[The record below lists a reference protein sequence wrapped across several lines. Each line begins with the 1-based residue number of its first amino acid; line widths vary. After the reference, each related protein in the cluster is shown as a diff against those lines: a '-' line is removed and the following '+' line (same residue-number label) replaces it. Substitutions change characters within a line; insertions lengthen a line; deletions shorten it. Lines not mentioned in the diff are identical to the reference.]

1 MNLAF
6 FVPPSAQ
13 RVGGLDLAVSELA
26 RTLGRE
32 GWRVQIDPTNL
43 AECEAVHLHGLWQRR
58 FLGVAQECQKLAI
71 PYVVSP
77 HGMLEPWAWRHRRWK
92 KLPYFHLLEKR
103 MLNGSRRILA
113 TSQLEADNLRKFNF
127 RPRVVTLPLG
137 LDATAKPAYAAARAR
152 LGWRDQHFVLLYL
165 SRIHPKK
172 GLHLL
177 LTALANLEVGQGNCS
192 LVVVGDGPEEYMR
205 KVRTIAEAKA
215 ARLPHVHWV
224 GPIWDERKWDYLQAA
239 DLFCLPT
246 QSENFGLAI
255 LEACQVGTPV
265 LTTIG
270 TPWGEFLSRHGLP
283 VIAPTESE
291 LRDALAQLIRQK
303 GFDSGV
309 KERLAADA
317 RKEFSWSTLGPRY
330 TRFYDD
336 LLAERD

>member
-6 FVPPSAQ
+6 FIPPSAQ

-26 RTLGRE
+26 RALGRE
-32 GWRVQIDPTNL
+32 GWQVKIDPTNL
-43 AECEAVHLHGLWQRR
+43 ADHDVVHLHGLWQRR
-58 FLGVAQECQKLAI
+58 FIGVALECCKLSI

-77 HGMLEPWAWRHRRWK
+77 HGMLEPWAWKHRRWK

-113 TSQLEADNLRKFNF
+113 TSQLEADNLLKFNF
-127 RPRVVTLPLG
+127 RPPIVTLPLG
-137 LDATAKPAYAAARAR
+137 LDARAEPAYATARLR
-152 LGWRDQHFVLLYL
+152 LGWREQDFVLLYL

-177 LTALANLEVGQGNCS
+177 LTALADLEPDQANCS
-192 LVVVGDGPEEYMR
+192 LVVVGDGPEEYVR
-205 KVRTIAEAKA
+205 KVRAIAKTEA
-215 ARLPHVHWV
+215 ARLPRVHWV

-255 LEACQVGTPV
+255 LESCQVGTPA

-270 TPWGEFLSRHGLP
+270 TPWVEFLSRHGLP
-283 VIAPTESE
+283 VIAPTEAA
-291 LRDALAQLIRQK
+291 LRGALAQLIRQR
-303 GFDSGV
+303 GFDAGARA
-309 KERLAADA
+309 RLAADA
-317 RKEFSWSTLGPRY
+317 RKEFSWSNLGPRY
-330 TRFYDD
+330 GRFYAD
-336 LLAERD
+336 LVV

>member
-1 MNLAF
+1 VKLAF

-26 RTLGRE
+26 EALGRE
-32 GWRVQIDPTNL
+32 GWRVEIDPTNL
-43 AECEAVHLHGLWQRR
+43 AGHDAVHLHGLWQRR
-58 FLGVAQECQKLAI
+58 FIGIGLECRKLSI

-77 HGMLEPWAWRHRRWK
+77 HGMLEPWAWKHRRWK

-113 TSQLEADNLRKFNF
+113 TSQLEADNLLKFNF
-127 RPRVVTLPLG
+127 RSPIVTLPLG
-137 LDATAKPAYAAARAR
+137 LDATAKPAYAAARSR
-152 LGWRDQHFVLLYL
+152 LGWPDGDFVLLYL

-177 LTALANLEVGQGNCS
+177 FTALANLERGQGDCS
-192 LVVVGDGPEEYMR
+192 LVVVGDGPEDYMR
-205 KVRTIAEAKA
+205 QVRTIAKTEA
-215 ARLPHVHWV
+215 ARLPRVHWV
-224 GPIWDERKWDYLQAA
+224 GPIWDERKWDYMQGA

-270 TPWGEFLSRHGLP
+270 TPWVDFLSRHGLP
-283 VIAPTESE
+283 VIAPTESA
-291 LRDALAQLIRQK
+291 LRDALAKLIRQK
-303 GFDSGV
+303 GFNSV
-309 KERLAADA
+309 ARERLAADA
-317 RKEFSWSTLGPRY
+317 RKEFSWSNLGPRY
-330 TRFYDD
+330 AKFYSD
-336 LLAERD
+336 LVVERT